1 MIIGIVGGM
10 GSYATVDFFKRIIDS
25 FPAEKEWDRP
35 RIIVDNYCTMPS
47 RVRAILY
54 DERKEELCECLASS
68 VKMLL
73 ESNADRIIL
82 ACNTSHVFLPE
93 IYALV
98 PKSVGRIIDII
109 DSLSLELIER
119 KINSVS
125 LIASE
130 GTIESGIYNRKFE
143 SRNIAIEAPTLS
155 QYENLRLFI
164 ESIKQN
170 NLTDDIKHEFIDYV
184 NDCTQETVVLGCTE
198 LPVLYAECL
207 KSIGNGGGY
216 QFEKKVFDPLQ
227 SAINVLRGE
236 IYQELICQKKRKL

>member
-35 RIIVDNYCTMPS
+35 RVIVDNYCTMPS

-54 DERKEELCECLASS
+54 DERKDELCECLAAS
-68 VKMLL
+68 VKMLI
-73 ESNADRIIL
+73 ENNADRIIL

-93 IYALV
+93 IYKLV
-98 PKSVGRIIDII
+98 PECIGRVIDII
-109 DSLSLELIER
+109 DSLAHELVVE

-130 GTIESGIYNRKFE
+130 GTIESGIYNKKLE
-143 SRNIAIEAPTLS
+143 SRNIEIETPTLS

-170 NLTDDIKHEFIDYV
+170 SLTDDIRHKFVDYV
-184 NDCTQETVVLGCTE
+184 NDCTQEAVILGCTE
-198 LPVLYAECL
+198 LPILYSECL
-207 KSIGNGGGY
+207 KLTGGV
-216 QFEKKVFDPLQ
+216 KKKIFDPLQ
-227 SAINVLRGE
+227 SAIDVLHGE
-236 IYQELICQKKRKL
+236 IY